1 MISMQP
7 IRETSGPNTPRT
19 HGSNGRAFFVSMLS
33 MLAWEQGSTGAL
45 QSSHNGRLPCRGCK
59 EIFFLVPGCNIYCVF
74 FLLCFSLTLEDCG
87 CCSKITKEPSRDKK
101 ETAGGVTL
109 ACWDASSLS
118 FAYEFSSRHAN
129 RNG

>member
-1 MISMQP
+1 
-7 IRETSGPNTPRT
+7 
-19 HGSNGRAFFVSMLS
+19 MLC
-33 MLAWEQGSTGAL
+33 
-45 QSSHNGRLPCRGCK
+45 SHLTMDGYHVEDAKKFSFWSLDATF
-59 EIFFLVPGCNIYCVF
+59 IVFF